1 MTVTS
6 GSRPPPTALA
16 LNCTLEPSPHDS
28 STQRMIDEILGALRG
43 EGIGGDSIRVVDHA
57 VAPGVSADAGDGDA
71 WPALRERILA
81 ADVLVL
87 ATPTWLGHPSSVCQR
102 VLERL
107 DAELSDVD
115 DRGRARTFGK
125 VAVIASVGNED
136 GAHKIIADLSQA
148 LADVGYTLPAQG
160 SVYWNGE
167 AMQGSDYR
175 DLDSIPDPVRSTQ
188 RMAAANAAHLVRLL
202 ARDPYPGPNASEEDA

>member
-6 GSRPPPTALA
+6 ESRPAPTAIA
-16 LNCTLEPSPHDS
+16 LNCTLEASPHDS
-28 STQRMIDEILGALRG
+28 STQRMIDEVLGALKD
-43 EGIGGDSIRVVDHA
+43 EGVGGDSIRVVDHA

-71 WPALRERILA
+71 WPEIRRRILA

-107 DAELSDVD
+107 DAELSNTD
-115 DRGRARTFGK
+115 DRGRAPTFGK

-148 LADVGYTLPAQG
+148 LADIGYTLPAQG

-175 DLDSIPDPVRSTQ
+175 DLEAVPDPVRSTQ

-202 ARDPYPGPNASEEDA
+202 ARDPYPGPDASEEDA

>member
-6 GSRPPPTALA
+6 GGEKALTALA
-16 LNCTLEPSPHDS
+16 LNCTLEPTPHDS
-28 STQRMIDEILGALRG
+28 STQRMIDEILAALREQG
-43 EGIGGDSIRVVDHA
+43 VGGDSVRVVDHA
-57 VAPGVSADAGDGDA
+57 VAPGVSADAGEGDE
-71 WPALRERILA
+71 WPALRERIMA
-81 ADVLVL
+81 ADVLLL
-87 ATPTWLGHPSSVCQR
+87 ATPTWLGHPSSVTQR

-107 DAELSDVD
+107 DAELSFTD
-115 DRGRARTFGK
+115 DRGRPHTYGK

-148 LADVGYTLPAQG
+148 LSDIGYTLPANG

-175 DLDSIPDPVRSTQ
+175 DLDAVPEPVRSTQ
-188 RMAAANAAHLVRLL
+188 RTLAVNAAHLTRLL
-202 ARDPYPGPNASEEDA
+202 AAHPYPGSEPGGDS